1 VTVDATSALFLGLRH
16 GGVAWPQLTTGVP
29 AALREPA
36 AARRVGRLAAR
47 LHGADA
53 GVVARSALH
62 ALVDVLGGL
71 PQRGDVIAIDA
82 AGYPLARWA
91 ARLAPEQGVVVHRY
105 PHHQPPRP
113 AGRGR
118 LFVVTDGWCP
128 GCGRPAPLGE
138 LRERAREGRGT
149 LIVDD
154 TLAIGV
160 LGSRSGPAVFGDGS
174 GTVRWCGLDH
184 SDVLVVASLA
194 KAFGAP
200 LAVITGEAGT
210 IEALACSGRNRVH
223 SSPPSAADLAAAGA
237 ALRDP
242 VGCAARRQRLLG
254 HVLALRAELRTA
266 GVPVHG
272 LPFPVVS
279 VPFPDVQRARA
290 AWRRMRAGGVRGLV
304 QTPGCRREALL
315 TVLLRADHRAGELDR
330 IARELR
336 P

>member
-29 AALREPA
+29 AALREPV
-36 AARRVGRLAAR
+36 AARRVGRLAAG
-47 LHGADA
+47 LHGAEA
-53 GVVARSALH
+53 GLVARSALH

-71 PQRGDVIAIDA
+71 PRRGDVIAIDA

-91 ARLAPEQGVVVHRY
+91 ARIAPERGVVVHTY
-105 PHHQPPRP
+105 PHHDAPRP
-113 AGRGR
+113 SGRGR
-118 LFVVTDGWCP
+118 LFVVTDGWCA
-128 GCGRPAPLGE
+128 GCGRPAPLAE
-138 LRERAREGRGT
+138 LRERAREGEGM

-160 LGSRSGPAVFGDGS
+160 LGARSGPGFGDGS

-184 SDVLVVASLA
+184 TDVLVVASLA

-200 LAVITGEAGT
+200 LAVVTGEAGA
-210 IEALACSGRNRVH
+210 IETLRGGRNRVH
-223 SSPPSAADLAAAGA
+223 SSPPSTADLAAAEA

-242 VGCAARRQRLLG
+242 AGCAARRHRLLG
-254 HVLALRAELRTA
+254 HVLALRAGLRAA

-279 VPFPDVQRARA
+279 VAFPDVGRARA
-290 AWRRMRAGGVRGLV
+290 AWRRMRAAGVRALV
-304 QTPGCRREALL
+304 QTPGCQGGALL
-315 TVLLRADHRAGELDR
+315 SVLLRADHRAAELHR
-330 IARELR
+330 IVQELR